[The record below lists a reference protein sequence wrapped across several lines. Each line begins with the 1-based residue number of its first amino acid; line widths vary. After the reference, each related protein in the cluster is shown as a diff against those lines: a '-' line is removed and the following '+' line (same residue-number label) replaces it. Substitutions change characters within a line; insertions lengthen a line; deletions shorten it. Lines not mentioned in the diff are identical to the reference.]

1 MPLRHSRRPP
11 SSRFRACLASPSAG
25 PCGRLAT
32 GLASPW
38 SRLRGQFAIALAAL
52 LSAAA
57 CGPQRLSVVGPLGD
71 PAATAQSLR
80 SDTELEEPVRIDF
93 RWRLNE
99 AGSRVTGVGVARI
112 EPPNRARLDLFLDN
126 DESVT
131 AAALVDDELRLP
143 PGAPDDILPPVQ
155 LMWGTLGVFRPTDD
169 ARLVGGDRLQ
179 GSAERLRYA
188 YGNGT
193 ELHYQIEG
201 GEVRRLDL
209 IRDGSVVEWMTVE
222 HDAAERW
229 PASVVYRNLTDFRE
243 LEITRTSVT
252 PTESF
257 DPAIWD
263 PRE

>member
-1 MPLRHSRRPP
+1 MPLRHSRRSPR
-11 SSRFRACLASPSAG
+11 SRFHGSLAI
-25 PCGRLAT
+25 
-32 GLASPW
+32 GLT
-38 SRLRGQFAIALAAL
+38 AL
-52 LSAAA
+52 LMVAA
-57 CGPQRLSVVGPLGD
+57 CGPQRLAVVGPLGD
-71 PAATAQSLR
+71 PAGAARSLR
-80 SDTELEEPVRIDF
+80 SDTELEGPVRIDF

-155 LMWGTLGVFRPTDD
+155 LMWGTLGVFRPSAD

-179 GSAERLRYA
+179 GAVERLRYA

-209 IRDGSVVEWMTVE
+209 VRDGSVVEWMTVE

-229 PASVVYRNLTDFRE
+229 PVSVVYRNLVEFRE

-252 PTESF
+252 PTDSF
-257 DPAIWD
+257 DSAIWD

>member
-1 MPLRHSRRPP
+1 MTLRHPRQ
-11 SSRFRACLASPSAG
+11 SSSYRSYA
-25 PCGRLAT
+25 RLAIGFT
-32 GLASPW
+32 GL
-38 SRLRGQFAIALAAL
+38 
-52 LSAAA
+52 LSVVA

-71 PAATAQSLR
+71 PAATERSLR
-80 SDTELEEPVRIDF
+80 SGTGLDEPVRIDF

-155 LMWGTLGVFRPTDD
+155 LLWGTLGVFRPTED
-169 ARLVGGDRLQ
+169 ALLMGGERLQ

-188 YGNGT
+188 YGEGA
-193 ELHYQIEG
+193 ELHYQVED

-209 IRDGSVVEWMTVE
+209 IRDGTVVEWMTVE
-222 HDAAERW
+222 HDDSERW
-229 PASVVYRNLTDFRE
+229 PASVLYRNLVDFRE

-252 PTESF
+252 PTGSF